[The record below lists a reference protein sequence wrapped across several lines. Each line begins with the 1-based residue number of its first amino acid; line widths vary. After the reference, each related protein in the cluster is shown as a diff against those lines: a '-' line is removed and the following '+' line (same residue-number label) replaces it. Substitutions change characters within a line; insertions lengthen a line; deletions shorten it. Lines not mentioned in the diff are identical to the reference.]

1 MEKAK
6 NEEAVLNILKRFT
19 NLTSN
24 HHPGK
29 MIYDAFARI

>member
-6 NEEAVLNILKRFT
+6 NEEAVSDILKRFT